1 MITREQI
8 ITTQYFSM
16 LYDLKL
22 YVKEDIFP
30 EFNNVYDIIFYF
42 NYNFLDVS
50 QRRQA
55 INNIFE
61 VYDIKINE
69 ERFEKVCLIII
80 DFIETLQKIQ
90 K

>member
-22 YVKEDIFP
+22 YVKENIFP
-30 EFNNVYDIIFYF
+30 EFNNVYDIVFYF
-42 NYNFLDVS
+42 YNFLGVS

-55 INNIFE
+55 INNIFG